1 MVHYLRVGLCH
12 FTHIGGCSGY
22 VFDCV
27 QNKELDCRTERKAL
41 CYCYYL
47 NSEILV
53 LEYQPICKPSS
64 CTKT

>member
-27 QNKELDCRTERKAL
+27 QDKIVKNLRNAEKCFNCSKL
-41 CYCYYL
+41 
-47 NSEILV
+47 ILPR
-53 LEYQPICKPSS
+53 LS
-64 CTKT
+64 KTRFGGIIIKTRHLP